1 MPQDSLYKKFRIK
14 FKQFLIQMY
23 IIQTLFLHFRLN
35 SYTIFTYFIRAE
47 DFATPDIQRKP
58 GIIESSFVTT

>member
-1 MPQDSLYKKFRIK
+1 
-14 FKQFLIQMY
+14 MY

-47 DFATPDIQRKP
+47 DFVTPDIQRKP
-58 GIIESSFVTT
+58 GIIESSFVAT